1 MSAKAKILQRLA
13 ERRSPPEAAPQ
24 LSPPLGR
31 PDDLIR
37 SFSQALEAAG
47 GEAELLHDPRE
58 LPSTLKRSFP
68 DAVMILDTRHP
79 PASETLQEQRRF
91 WDLAIV
97 EGKLGV
103 AENGAVWVEWR
114 DHYPRSVLTL
124 AENLALILPKK
135 ALVATMQEAYG
146 TLDLSALSYGLFLAG
161 PSKTA
166 DIEQALV
173 IGAHGAIH
181 LRVFLY

>member
-1 MSAKAKILQRLA
+1 MSAKEKILKLLSD
-13 ERRSPPEAAPQ
+13 RRSPPKAAPQ
-24 LSPPLGR
+24 LPPSHWQ

-37 SFSQALEAAG
+37 SFSKALEAAG
-47 GEAELLHDPRE
+47 GEAELLSDPGE

-68 DAVMILDTRHP
+68 DAETILDTRQLSSP
-79 PASETLQEQRRF
+79 ETAQEGKHSR
-91 WDLAIV
+91 DLVIV

-114 DHYPRSVLTL
+114 DQHPRSALTL

-135 ALVATMQEAYG
+135 ALVATMQAAYEA
-146 TLDLSALSYGLFLAG
+146 LDLSTVPYGLFLSG

-173 IGAHGAIH
+173 IGAHGAIR
-181 LRVFLY
+181 LRVFLL

>member
-1 MSAKAKILQRLA
+1 MNAKTKILQRLA
-13 ERRSPPEAAPQ
+13 DRRSPPEAAPQ
-24 LSPPLGR
+24 LPPPLGR

-47 GEAELLHDPRE
+47 GEAELLHDPVE
-58 LPSTLKRSFP
+58 LPSALKRSFS
-68 DAVMILDTRHP
+68 DAEAILDTRHP
-79 PASETLQEQRRF
+79 PTSETLQEQRRF

-97 EGKLGV
+97 EGKFGV
-103 AENGAVWVEWR
+103 AENGAVWVEWQ
-114 DHYPRSVLTL
+114 DQFPRSVLTL

-135 ALVATMQEAYG
+135 ALVATMQEAYEA
-146 TLDLSALSYGLFLAG
+146 LDLSAVPYGLFLAG

-173 IGAHGAIH
+173 IGAHGAIR
-181 LRVFLY
+181 LRVFLL